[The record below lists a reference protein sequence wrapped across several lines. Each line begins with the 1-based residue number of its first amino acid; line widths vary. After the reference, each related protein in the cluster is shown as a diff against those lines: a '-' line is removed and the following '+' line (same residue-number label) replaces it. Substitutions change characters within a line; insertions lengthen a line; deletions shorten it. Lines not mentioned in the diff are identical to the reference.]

1 MTSIVATAFSC
12 IVSRGAVIA
21 AEVSTRLLNSLRTL
35 FAQVSC
41 TPADEVADV
50 RALAYSLRPGDPS
63 LSAELMCA
71 VDRPLPSRYLP
82 PL

>member
-1 MTSIVATAFSC
+1 MTSIAATAFSC

-21 AEVSTRLLNSLRTL
+21 TEVSSRLLNGLHTL

-41 TPADEVADV
+41 TPANDIADV
-50 RALAYSLRPGDPS
+50 RALAYSLHPEAPS
-63 LSAELMCA
+63 LSAELMGA
-71 VDRPLPSRYLP
+71 VDRPFPSRYLP